1 MPGPAPDPN
10 ALRRDRPS
18 DKDGWT
24 SLPSEGRRKPAP
36 AWPLRTWVDLTAHL
50 LNQDDL
56 SAKDK
61 KLPIGQD
68 AARADERESEIW
80 AELWATPQ
88 AIIWERK
95 RAAHDVALYTR
106 FMWAAEGGDMKA
118 AAEARQWSDR
128 LGLNSK
134 AMLSL
139 RWKIATDEV
148 AAKRPAPMTAP
159 RLSASERLKARNAE
173 AG

>member
-24 SLPSEGRRKPAP
+24 TLPSEGRRGAAP
-36 AWPLRTWVDLTAHL
+36 AWPLRSWVDLTAHL
-50 LNQDDL
+50 LNQEDL
-56 SAKDK
+56 SASDK
-61 KLPIGQD
+61 KLPIGRD
-68 AARADERESEIW
+68 AVRADERESEIW

-88 AIIWERK
+88 SIVWERK
-95 RAAHDVALYTR
+95 RATHDVALYTR
-106 FMWAAEGGDMKA
+106 FVWAAEGGDMKA

-128 LGLNSK
+128 LGLNAK

-148 AAKRPAPMTAP
+148 AAKRAPAAAAKK
-159 RLSASERLKARNAE
+159 LSASERLKARNAE
-173 AG
+173 VG